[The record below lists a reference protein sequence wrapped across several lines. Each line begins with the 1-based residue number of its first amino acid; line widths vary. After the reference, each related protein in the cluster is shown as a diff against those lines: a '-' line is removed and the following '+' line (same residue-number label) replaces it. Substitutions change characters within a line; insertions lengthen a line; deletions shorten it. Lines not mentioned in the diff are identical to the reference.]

1 MVKNNG
7 DDYMNKE
14 IWKDIK
20 GFEKRYQVSN
30 LGRIKS
36 LSKFINNNPK
46 SKSIGFYSKER
57 ILNFFDN
64 KKGYQLVKLYKDNK
78 HYTIKVHRLVAEAF
92 ISNPN
97 NLPQVNHIDGNK
109 KNNRVDNLEW
119 CTAKEN
125 QVHAWKNNLIKKR
138 IGKENKLSKKV
149 NQYDLQGNYIKTWNC
164 VEEARK
170 VLHISNISSVCNGKR
185 NKAGGFI
192 WRYNKQ
198 W

>member
-36 LSKFINNNPK
+36 LSKFINNNPNYD
-46 SKSIGFYSKER
+46 SIGYYSKEK
-57 ILNFFDN
+57 ILKPFYNA
-64 KKGYQLVKLYKDNK
+64 KGYQLVKLYKNNEK
-78 HYTIKVHRLVAEAF
+78 YTKKVHRLVAEAF
-92 ISNPN
+92 IPN
-97 NLPQVNHIDGNK
+97 YENKLQVNHIDGNK
-109 KNNRVDNLEW
+109 QNNKIENLEW
-119 CTAKEN
+119 CTNQEN
-125 QVHAWKNNLIKKR
+125 QKHSWKYNLHKRR
-138 IGKENKLSKKV
+138 IGKENKLSKSV
-149 NQYDLQGNYIKTWNC
+149 NQYDLQGNFIKLWDS